1 VDGSDLFYTCACWKI
16 DRIPPT
22 AVGGLFRSL
31 LLTHEERAIVV
42 ELSAILLIRLD
53 RKDLN
58 KSTNCRWWDLQHL
71 KDGILCRKDL
81 NHPPTTVGGISTF
94 LCKAEGCL
102 KVAGRSEPQIIGERD
117 V

>member
-58 KSTNCRWWDLQHL
+58 KS
-71 KDGILCRKDL
+71 IA
-81 NHPPTTVGGISTF
+81 VGGIYNT
-94 LCKAEGCL
+94 L
-102 KVAGRSEPQIIGERD
+102 KMAFFVERI
-117 V
+117 